1 MTYDCLLF
9 TLLSEAGQEGMSI
22 ALISRRLYNMNCSFY
37 DTTDYDYIHK
47 YVLSFVQKGNRSSQ
61 PLIAGTGIKGFYR
74 IKTQLSETQQLMLN
88 FIDEAKMDEQ
98 EEELPTDKDESLFL
112 F

>member
-1 MTYDCLLF
+1 MTYDRQIL

-22 ALISRRLYNMNCSFY
+22 ALISRRLYNMNCSFF
-37 DTTDYDYIHK
+37 DTIDYDDIHK
-47 YVLSFVQKGNRSSQ
+47 YVLSFVQKGNRSAQS
-61 PLIAGTGIKGFYR
+61 LIEGTGKRGFYR